1 MMNKIKTFDQKILQI
16 KKSSD
21 FQEISKKGQKFYSK
35 TILLISLP
43 TSQIYFQNLA
53 KNKNATNF
61 CRVGYTVSKS
71 VGNAV
76 LRNRSK
82 RKLRE
87 AFCKLSEI
95 ARNHHDYV
103 LIARREIVEADF
115 EKIFNDLKFCLKR
128 IHQAKNSIKNHE

>member
-1 MMNKIKTFDQKILQI
+1 MNQEKTLEQKILQI

-43 TSQIYFQNLA
+43 TSQVYFQNLA
-53 KNKNATNF
+53 KNKNAINF

-82 RKLRE
+82 RRLRE
-87 AFCKLSEI
+87 AFRKLSEI
-95 ARNHHDYV
+95 AQNHHDYV

-115 EKIFNDLKFCLKR
+115 EKILNDLKFCLKR
-128 IHQAKNSIKNHE
+128 IHQAKNSTKNHE